1 MHGKEHFYSQL
12 NMEDIT
18 DADIRTKKRAW
29 KGFKIKNLSEYRD
42 LYDQNNTLSLVD
54 VFENF

>member
-18 DADIRTKKRAW
+18 DADIRTRKRAW
-29 KGFKIKNLSEYRD
+29 NGFKIKNLSEYRD
-42 LYDQNNTLSLVD
+42 LYDQNNTLVD

>member
-18 DADIRTKKRAW
+18 DADIRTKKELEMVL
-29 KGFKIKNLSEYRD
+29 K
-42 LYDQNNTLSLVD
+42 
-54 VFENF
+54 